1 MPTSARN
8 TGKGVKISTSAQE
21 HGRERRLLLE
31 SLQAFSRGAE
41 EAPLVTKWTIASE
54 PFAGPSGDCPLKDLH
69 RKESQ
74 DGHNDQAIT
83 FVLSTDDVDRHGDI
97 ISADGWALDS
107 YRANPV
113 LLWAHDYR
121 QPAIGRAAKMW
132 TEPHRLLANMEFAP
146 TEFAQEIASLY
157 RSGFQWGVSVGF
169 KPIRFEE
176 RRDEKTGAFLGIRF
190 LEQELLEVSAV
201 PVPANRNALRRSG
214 QLELNASAAL
224 WPALASQVDE
234 LAKLAAE
241 IGDTVAELENT
252 AKGAPM
258 PVEASSVS
266 DIVLALRSGRV

>member
-1 MPTSARN
+1 MPTS
-8 TGKGVKISTSAQE
+8 TQKS
-21 HGRERRLLLE
+21 GRERRLLLE
-31 SLQAFSRGAE
+31 SLQAFSRGDE
-41 EAPLVTKWTIASE
+41 EAPLVTKWTMASE
-54 PFAGPSGDCPLKDLH
+54 SGLNTSGDCPLKDLH
-69 RKESQ
+69 AKESQ
-74 DGHNDQAIT
+74 DEDKDGAIT

-97 ISADGWALDS
+97 ISADGWTLDS

-121 QPAIGRAAKMW
+121 QPAIGRAAKLW

-169 KPIRFEE
+169 KPIRYEE
-176 RRDEKTGAFLGIRF
+176 RRDEKTGAFLGLRF

-201 PVPANRNALRRSG
+201 PVPANRRALRRSG
-214 QLELNASAAL
+214 RPGLSASSAL
-224 WPALASQVDE
+224 WPVLASQVDE

-241 IGDTVAELENT
+241 IGDSVAELEST

-258 PVEASSVS
+258 PVGPSSVS
-266 DIVLALRSGRV
+266 DIVSALRSGRD